1 MCILTAK
8 KLYINKELVLTYTA
22 FISDDDRKL
31 GELLESPEVDNQQL
45 NLNSNIFESSTTNTQ
60 ILTNNV
66 EDGNS
71 DTSALPTYNSGDDIV

>member
-1 MCILTAK
+1 M
-8 KLYINKELVLTYTA
+8 
-22 FISDDDRKL
+22 
-31 GELLESPEVDNQQL
+31 LESPEVDNQQL

-71 DTSALPTYNSGDDIV
+71 DTSALPARNSGDDIVWSADITKETAEIAR